1 MSESIHIGLVDDD
14 SAVLDSLQLYL
25 ARHRVGTSC
34 FASAEALLASL
45 DGVAQPD
52 CIVSDIRM
60 PGMSGLDL
68 LQRLKERRSIA
79 PLILITGLGDI
90 EMAVAAI
97 KNGAF
102 DFIEKPFDE
111 GRLLVSVRTAAALGR
126 QRARDAAEIDK
137 LRSRFDAL
145 SARQRQVMALATAG
159 MSNKEIA
166 SQLDISPKTVENHRA
181 WVMER
186 MDAKSLAEL
195 VRIAMKLEEQSS
207 ARFSDLD
214 SWDSSGNR
222 RR

>member
-1 MSESIHIGLVDDD
+1 MTESIHIGLVDDD
-14 SAVLDSLQLYL
+14 SAVLDSLQLYF

-34 FASAEALLASL
+34 FASAEAFLASL
-45 DGVAQPD
+45 DGGAQPD

-68 LQRLKERRSIA
+68 LLRLKERRSIA

-97 KNGAF
+97 KSGAF

-111 GRLLVSVRTAAALGR
+111 GRLLVSIRRAATLGR
-126 QRARDAAEIDK
+126 QQARDAAEIEK
-137 LRSRFDAL
+137 LRSRFDTL
-145 SARQRQVMALATAG
+145 SARQRQVMELATAG

-166 SQLDISPKTVENHRA
+166 SHLDISPKTVENHRA

-186 MDAKSLAEL
+186 MEAKSLAEL
-195 VRIAMKLEEQSS
+195 VRIAMKLEQRPS
-207 ARFSDLD
+207 
-214 SWDSSGNR
+214 
-222 RR
+222 